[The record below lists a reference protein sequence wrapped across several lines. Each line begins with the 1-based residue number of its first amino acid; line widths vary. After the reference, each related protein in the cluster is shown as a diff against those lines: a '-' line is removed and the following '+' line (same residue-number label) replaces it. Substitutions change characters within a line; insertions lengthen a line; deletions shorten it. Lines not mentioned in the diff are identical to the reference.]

1 LALERAG
8 ARPGDDVWV
17 SGELGGAALGLARP
31 EIAEAAKRL
40 HMPEPRVELGER
52 LRRLAHSAIDVSDG
66 IAGDLAHILERSNV
80 GASVEYARI
89 PKCAAFE
96 KLNDPEL
103 EKNCV
108 LSGGDDYELAFTAPG
123 SHRLELESLARELGL
138 PLTRIG
144 SVHGGDSRLTVL
156 DAKGKPLAHRGG
168 FDHFARP

>member
-1 LALERAG
+1 
-8 ARPGDDVWV
+8 
-17 SGELGGAALGLARP
+17 
-31 EIAEAAKRL
+31 
-40 HMPEPRVELGER
+40 
-52 LRRLAHSAIDVSDG
+52 
-66 IAGDLAHILERSNV
+66 
-80 GASVEYARI
+80 VEYARI

-96 KLNDPEL
+96 KLNDPQL

-144 SVHGGDSRLTVL
+144 SIHGGDTRLTVL

-168 FDHFARP
+168 FDHFAQP